1 MAGMAGMVLRP
12 SCLRYRY
19 GRYTVDVQNAEETKP
34 HRRVDRGK
42 EEPCRVSMSIRC
54 RVTRQH
60 EHGPTV
66 NVD

>member
-1 MAGMAGMVLRP
+1 MAGMVLRP

-42 EEPCRVSMSIRC
+42 GEPCRVSMSSD
-54 RVTRQH
+54 TS
-60 EHGPTV
+60 T
-66 NVD
+66 